1 MKKYILSLFI
11 VSILSIGYV
20 QAYEEYWGDNNNYW
34 NGKPIRESMA
44 EFPNLTESR
53 VDVANILV
61 SGNQQTV
68 SFSVNMSWF
77 NFRRRA
83 ATSAFQRAYTIKSFV
98 YSYKIGYA
106 LSPNGNVSKWLFES
120 GIINLSDISMIEPDV
135 PVSNRKYASS
145 QNKHSINV
153 SQNIDVSSI
162 PFDSQCYIVIILS
175 IKPSIIWDPMINNS
189 TEQEGV
195 AIQDNPL
202 YTRIQNLEIRKNVV
216 GNTVCFMRTQSTMPI
231 INYNSMSNP
240 RFRTG
245 VYERNIVYDHPNAI
259 LAVKLDTA
267 NLQATKII
275 GTKKYYA
282 YSTCLAGVGPS
293 EPPMIGEYIF
303 HLPSNDCWSK
313 HCDGIEQSDYI
324 EYLNDNPEEK
334 QYLQNSIGLS
344 DSRRFKNKKL
354 IECSK
359 NDGNYDKAILSLYDD
374 GLSDAFGYSI
384 NTDKSIWVEWNYR
397 LRDIVK
403 ESKTGNV
410 SGAVFSIRNAN
421 MYKEAT
427 THIQLLKDKAF
438 THMGYEQYGPNYGS
452 SFYNIC
458 ASALYF
464 PKSNNILSF
473 EVVPKVKFK
482 PFEESEKQ
490 IRKQCVTP
498 TVSVEDNLLIT
509 EEDLI
514 ILRGKEV
521 DFGAYSSSIYAP
533 EYLWEIS
540 TDTHNWQ
547 ILNSK
552 SSFANYIKYAQDY
565 DFGIVLD
572 DDKDLLLSSTILKN
586 RDKLYFRPVC
596 VLRTFSNAQRDDLY
610 NYQGDNYLYYIK
622 ITSNDYYTY
631 APYSIL
637 NNENISIGSFPEKQ
651 YVCYGEQPI
660 MKEFSFNLVKS
671 SKVEQEEIDQIKSI
685 AKYVIYKVD
694 KDKETFISSKNEYT
708 IPYVGDS
715 LHYRCVIS
723 IGHNSF
729 YKEIFIYANPQ
740 GTIRKNKIESDA
752 QIASIDEDNEIV
764 TMLALRSKDVN
775 LILNDENIN
784 ETDFYVRNVV
794 PYVTPQLNSTDFSTL
809 SRTQCEQYI
818 SDKNWNFAEE
828 TGNKIDDVPV
838 SYIRSWCTNK
848 EKLENDNLIQQSKLD
863 YITLNEWRL
872 FDKENTTILKNYTND
887 NSDALFYIRKRQAH
901 NYCYSDSV
909 RLRVKYF
916 NGIKDNIISFSKA
929 SDMEK
934 SNIYMTTGEDS
945 PTILGLTVSGGY
957 GVPEEETNNY
967 SYLYQWIYRAQ
978 GGIWQKLS
986 EYTDNGKGTA
996 SSSRVSL
1003 AQGKLII
1010 DRPIDIARIVMSRAG
1025 GDVTTQVRDTSNI
1038 LSLYIENPID
1048 ETGIN
1053 VINDGKCA
1061 GTYVDVEIAE
1071 NLEDSKNT
1079 IYRWRTDDLGITIK
1093 SYGDNTQNI
1102 CSFYNSKHDFIISV
1116 YRENILN
1123 GSRTADVN
1131 IPISVI
1137 SMVPDFS
1144 ITVDGVESEILE
1156 YPDEYFVVQ
1165 PGARIQ
1171 LNNQTQNA
1179 DKYLW
1184 TLELQYHRGCEIK
1197 GTTSY
1202 IENPVC
1208 YLYNTGQNK
1217 IRLTATNKEGCVG
1230 SITAENIYVSN
1241 SSSHSINDVSFFANE
1256 IEDQK
1261 LKASSELCITANP
1274 TILSDEDYVLYLK
1287 TNLKNYSYK
1296 IVDLIGRIL
1305 LSGYSDSENQELDLS
1320 GLQSGG
1326 YLLNIEGNIIR
1337 IVKK

>member
-1 MKKYILSLFI
+1 MNKYILSLII

-44 EFPNLTESR
+44 EFPYLTESQ

-68 SFSVNMSWF
+68 NFSVNMSWF

-83 ATSAFQRAYTIKSFV
+83 ATSLFQRSYKIKSFV

-106 LSPNGNVSKWLFES
+106 LSSNGNVSKWLYES
-120 GIINLSDISMIEPDV
+120 GLISLSDISMIEPGV
-135 PVSNRKYASS
+135 PVSNRKYASF

-162 PFDSQCYIVIILS
+162 PFDSQCYIVVVFS
-175 IKPSIIWDPMINNS
+175 IKPSVIWDSMINNN
-189 TEQEGV
+189 TEQGGV
-195 AIQDNPL
+195 AIQDNPS
-202 YTRIQNLEIRKNVV
+202 YTKIQNLEIRKNVV

-231 INYNSMSNP
+231 INYNGISNP
-240 RFRTG
+240 RYRTG
-245 VYERNIVYDHPNAI
+245 AYEKNVVYDHPNAVV
-259 LAVKLDTA
+259 AVKLDTA
-267 NLQATKII
+267 NLSAIKMI
-275 GTKKYYA
+275 GTNKYYA

-303 HLPSNDCWSK
+303 SLPKNSCWSK
-313 HCDGIEQSDYI
+313 YCDGVEQSEYI

-334 QYLQNSIGLS
+334 QYLQNYIGL
-344 DSRRFKNKKL
+344 DNYYRFKNKKL

-374 GLSDAFGYSI
+374 GLSDAFGYST
-384 NTDKSIWVEWNYR
+384 NTDKSIWVEWHYR

-403 ESKTGNV
+403 GSKIGNV
-410 SGAVFSIRNAN
+410 SGTVFSIRNAN
-421 MYKEAT
+421 MYKGIT
-427 THIQLLKDKAF
+427 THNELLKDKAF
-438 THMGYEQYGPNYGS
+438 THMGYEKYGPNYGS
-452 SFYNIC
+452 SFYNIG

-464 PKSNNILSF
+464 PKSNNTLSF
-473 EVVPKVKFK
+473 EVVPRVKFK

-498 TVSVEDNLLIT
+498 VVSVEDSILIT

-514 ILRGKEV
+514 ILRGKDV
-521 DFGAYSSSIYAP
+521 DFGSYSSSIYAP

-552 SSFANYIKYAQDY
+552 SSFSTYIKSAQDY
-565 DFGIVLD
+565 DFGIVI

-586 RDKLYFRPVC
+586 RDKLYFRPIC

-610 NYQGDNYLYYIK
+610 NYRGDNNLYYIK

-631 APYSIL
+631 SPYSTL

-651 YVCYGEQPI
+651 YVCYGEQPSI
-660 MKEFSFNLVKS
+660 KEFSFDLVKS
-671 SKVEQEEIDQIKSI
+671 PMVQQEEIDQIKSI
-685 AKYVIYKVD
+685 AKYAIYKI
-694 KDKETFISSKNEYT
+694 DKEKEIFISSKNKYT
-708 IPYVGDS
+708 IAYLGDS

-723 IGHNSF
+723 IGHYRL
-729 YKEIFIYANPQ
+729 YKDIFIYANPQ
-740 GTIRKNKIESDA
+740 ENIQKDKIESDA
-752 QIASIDEDNEIV
+752 QITSIDEDNNII
-764 TMLALRSKDVN
+764 TMLALRNKDVN
-775 LILNDENIN
+775 LILNDKNIN
-784 ETDFYVRNVV
+784 ETEFYVRNVV
-794 PYVTPQLNSTDFSTL
+794 PYVIPKLNITDFSTL
-809 SRTQCEQYI
+809 SKTECEKYI
-818 SDKNWNFAEE
+818 SDRNWDFAEE
-828 TGNKIDDVPV
+828 TGHKIDDISV
-838 SYIRSWCTNK
+838 SYIRNWCADR
-848 EKLENDNLIQQSKLD
+848 EKLENENLLQQLKSN
-863 YITLNEWRL
+863 YITLNDWKL
-872 FDKENTTILKNYTND
+872 FDKENTTILKNHTND
-887 NSDALFYIRKRQAH
+887 NADALFYIKKKQSQ
-901 NYCYSDSV
+901 NNCYSDSV
-909 RLRVKYF
+909 RLHIKYF
-916 NGIKDNIISFSKA
+916 NGIEDNIISFSKA
-929 SDMEK
+929 TDMEK
-934 SNIYMTTGEDS
+934 SNIYVTPGEDS
-945 PTILGLTVSGGY
+945 PAISGLTVSGGY
-957 GVPEEETNNY
+957 GIPEEKTNNY
-967 SYLYQWIYRAQ
+967 SYLYQWIYRVQ
-978 GGIWQKLS
+978 GGVWQKLS

-996 SSSRVSL
+996 SASRVSL

-1025 GDVTTQVRDTSNI
+1025 GDLSTQVRDTSNI

-1048 ETGIN
+1048 ETGIY

-1079 IYRWRTDDLGITIK
+1079 IYHWRTDDPSITLK
-1093 SYGDNTQNI
+1093 PYGDNTQNI
-1102 CSFYNSKHDFIISV
+1102 CSFYNSTHDFIISV

-1137 SMVPDFS
+1137 SMIPDFS
-1144 ITVDGVESEILE
+1144 ITIDGVESEILE

-1179 DKYLW
+1179 DKYVW
-1184 TLELQYHRGCEIK
+1184 TLELQYYRGYEIK

-1202 IENPVC
+1202 IENPIC

-1230 SITAENIYVSN
+1230 NITAENIYVSN
-1241 SSSHSINDVSFFANE
+1241 SSSNSVYDMSFFANE
-1256 IEDQK
+1256 VEDDK

-1274 TILSDEDYVLYLK
+1274 TILSDENYVLYVK

-1305 LSGYSDSENQELDLS
+1305 LSGYSDRENQELDLS

-1326 YLLNIEGNIIR
+1326 YLLNIEGKIIR